1 VRKNVSPDLLFS
13 HFVLRTHERE
23 LLSHG
28 KPVPLG
34 ARAFDVLA
42 LLVHKAGDLV
52 TKAEL
57 FEKVWPGLV
66 VEENNLQVHISTLRK
81 LLGAERIVTIAGQG
95 YRFTAR
101 VSSNA
106 AAAGTG
112 IAAGS
117 VVAAPAAPATAAS
130 RSVAVLAFINQSGDP
145 EQEYFSDGLS
155 EDIIAKLS
163 RSPWLYVIA
172 RNSSFSLRPPHPN
185 APEVCKQLGAR
196 YVVSGS
202 VRRSGNTLRISAELV
217 DGQRNETL
225 WSQRFDRPVDDVFE
239 VQNAISTSIVSAIE
253 PVYLRREQHLTT
265 DMAAP
270 DMRCWDWLM
279 RARWHFWRTSREH
292 IAHTQRCLSNAL
304 EISPDDPACLCLMAF
319 THMSR
324 VWAGW
329 AENPKNEIIEAH
341 RLALRAVR
349 QQDTDANAHFT
360 LGTAL
365 SFSGDFAQAIAELE
379 YALTLYPEFASA
391 AGELGRLL
399 AFTGR
404 TKEAEEYV
412 LQAIDASPQDPHLS
426 LWIRTRAI
434 ACFIEEDYTGATRYA
449 IEATA
454 KRPDWFFNYYL
465 CAACQAAAGDMVS
478 AQRSIEQAQHFGP
491 YPAAAMRAGH
501 PFSKRAVMD
510 KFVDSLRIAGW
521 PG

>member
-1 VRKNVSPDLLFS
+1 VSFDLLFAD
-13 HFVLRTHERE
+13 FVMRPHERQ
-23 LLSHG
+23 LLFQG
-28 KPVPLG
+28 KPVTLG

-42 LLVHKAGDLV
+42 LLVVKAGDLV

-57 FEKVWPGLV
+57 LDKVWPGLV

-101 VSSNA
+101 VSKSA
-106 AAAGTG
+106 
-112 IAAGS
+112 
-117 VVAAPAAPATAAS
+117 VATAAS
-130 RSVAVLAFINQSGDP
+130 MPVGKVLAATTSVATTASRSIAVLAFVNQSGDP

-163 RSPWLYVIA
+163 RSPWLFVIA
-172 RNSSFSLRPPHPN
+172 RNSSFSLRPPHPS
-185 APEVCKQLGAR
+185 APELCKQLGAR
-196 YVVSGS
+196 YLVSGS
-202 VRRSGNTLRISAELV
+202 VRRSGTTLRISAELV
-217 DGQRNETL
+217 DGQSNETL
-225 WSQRFDRPVDDVFE
+225 WSQRFDRPLDDLFE
-239 VQNAISTSIVSAIE
+239 VQNTISTSIVSAIE
-253 PVYLRREQHLTT
+253 PVYLRREEHLTAA
-265 DMAAP
+265 MAAP
-270 DMRCWDWLM
+270 DMRRWDWLM

-292 IAHTQRCLSNAL
+292 VAHAQRCLSNAL

-329 AENPKNEIIEAH
+329 SDNPKNDIIEAH

-349 QQDTDANAHFT
+349 QDDTDANAHFT

-365 SFSGDFAQAIAELE
+365 SFTGDFAQAIAELE

-434 ACFIEEDYTGATRYA
+434 ACFIDEDYAGATRYA
-449 IEATA
+449 IQATA

-465 CAACQAAAGDMVS
+465 CAACQAAAGDTAS
-478 AQRSIEQAQHFGP
+478 AQRSIEQARQFGP
-491 YPAAAMRAGH
+491 YPEAAMRAGH
-501 PFSKRAVMD
+501 PFSQRAVMD
-510 KFVDSLRIAGW
+510 RFVDCLRGAGW
-521 PG
+521 TG

>member
-1 VRKNVSPDLLFS
+1 MFPDVSFS
-13 HFVLRTHERE
+13 DFVLRTHERQ
-23 LLSHG
+23 LVSHG
-28 KPVPLG
+28 KPVALG

-57 FEKVWPGLV
+57 LEKVWPGVV

-81 LLGAERIVTIAGQG
+81 LLGAERIVTIPGQG

-101 VSSNA
+101 VSTGA
-106 AAAGTG
+106 VTADTG
-112 IAAGS
+112 IAAGAM
-117 VVAAPAAPATAAS
+117 VAAVATPATTAS
-130 RSVAVLAFINQSGDP
+130 RSIAVLAFINQSADP

-172 RNSSFSLRPPHPN
+172 RNSSFSLRPPHPS
-185 APEVCKQLGAR
+185 APETCKQLGAR

-202 VRRSGNTLRISAELV
+202 VRRSGNTLRITAELV

-225 WSQRFDRPVDDVFE
+225 WSQRYDRPLDDLFE

-253 PVYLRREQHLTT
+253 PVYLRREEHLTT
-265 DMAAP
+265 SMAAP

-292 IAHTQRCLSNAL
+292 NSQAQRCLANAL
-304 EISPDDPACLCLMAF
+304 EISPNDPACLCLMAF

-329 AENPKNEIIEAH
+329 AENPKTDILEAH

-365 SFSGDFAQAIAELE
+365 SFTGDFAQAIAELE

-391 AGELGRLL
+391 AGELGRLF

-404 TKEAEEYV
+404 TKEAVEYV

-434 ACFIEEDYTGATRYA
+434 ACFIDTDYAGATRYA
-449 IEATA
+449 IQATA

-465 CAACQAAAGDMVS
+465 CAACQAAGGDTVS
-478 AQRSIEQAQHFGP
+478 AQRSIAQAQQFGP

-501 PFSKRAVMD
+501 PFADRAVMD
-510 KFVDSLRIAGW
+510 KFVSCLRVAGW
-521 PG
+521 SG